1 MRPIRLGVEG
11 WRFIPHSYAIVNQ
24 YQCAE
29 LARRVDVRLCHRD
42 LAYYRPDWTPQRG
55 LLPPAVEQRSASLP
69 VCADGQPLDATYR
82 IAQPLDFKRDQQNQF
97 VFATFEN
104 GAGLIDVLGWTTLEE
119 AHRVSGATIV
129 TPSQW
134 SKDGLVRFGAAAERI
149 LVVPHG
155 FDPTVFRPLPEPE
168 RANIRR
174 QFGLEGRF
182 VFLSVGAMTEN
193 KGMKALLQAF
203 AAIAPTHPQA
213 VLLLKGSDGLFPSH
227 ELLSKAMVETGTTH
241 LEDRLIYTGE
251 TRPLADVAALF
262 QIADC
267 YLAPYRAEAFCMPV
281 LEAAACGLPSI
292 ASGGGP
298 TDEFADP
305 SFSLRIQSE
314 AVDFPIADTGFMGRE
329 LIPDANHLAH
339 LMAQVIRDRGFR
351 DGARQAGPAHVGR
364 YTWEKVTDRL
374 VASIREAIGA

>member
-1 MRPIRLGVEG
+1 MAAIRLGVEG

-29 LARRVDVRLCHRD
+29 LARRMDVRLCHRD
-42 LAYYRPDWTPQRG
+42 LAYYRTDWAPQRG
-55 LLPPAVEQRSASLP
+55 LLPPAVEQRSASLAA
-69 VCADGQPLDATYR
+69 CAAGAPLDAVYR
-82 IAQPLDFKRDQQNQF
+82 ISQPLHFEREQENQF

-104 GAGLIDVLGWTTLEE
+104 GGGLIDVLGWTSLEE
-119 AHRVSGATIV
+119 AHRVSGATII

-134 SKDGLVRFGAAAERI
+134 SKDGLIRCGAAAERI
-149 LVVPHG
+149 RVVPHG

-168 RANIRR
+168 RAAIRR

-193 KGMKALLQAF
+193 KGMKALLRAF

-227 ELLSKAMVETGTTH
+227 ELLSQAMVETGTTH

-251 TRPLADVAALF
+251 TRPLADVAGLL

-298 TDEFADP
+298 TDEFTDP
-305 SFSLRIQSE
+305 SFCLRIQGG

-329 LIPDANHLAH
+329 LNPDPSHLAN
-339 LMAQVIRDRGFR
+339 LMARVVRDRGFR
-351 DGARQAGPAHVGR
+351 DGARQRGPAHVAG

-374 VASIREAIGA
+374 VAAIRETIGA